1 MADNMTMIADLVNPE
16 VNAPIVQYTM
26 QHAMRF
32 TPLAQVDNT
41 LVGNAGDTL
50 QFPKFTYIGD
60 AKNIAEGQAIPFDKL
75 GTKMTKV
82 KVQKAAKGTMITDEA
97 VLSGYGDAIG
107 ESTRQ
112 LGLSIADF
120 VDTAVL
126 TAAKS
131 GSQKATIAP
140 TVEGLQTALD
150 VFNDEDDSTV
160 VAIMSPKTASKLR
173 MDAINKKLGSEA
185 GANQV
190 INGTYYD
197 VLGAQIVRSKKL
209 TDTEMILIKANQS
222 SPALKLVMKRNVLLK
237 TQQDIDHDAIK
248 MTATEHFAAFLY
260 DDTKV
265 VVATVQAAAEAGGV
279 GH

>member
-1 MADNMTMIADLVNPE
+1 MADNMTMIADLVNPK

-126 TAAKS
+126 AAAK
-131 GSQKATIAP
+131 GGTQKVTIAP

-150 VFNDEDDSTV
+150 MFNDEDDSTV
-160 VAIMSPKTASKLR
+160 VAVMSPKTASKLR

-237 TQQDIDHDAIK
+237 TQQDIDHDATK

-265 VVATVQAAAEAGGV
+265 VVATVQAAAEAGSM

>member
-1 MADNMTMIADLVNPE
+1 
-16 VNAPIVQYTM
+16 
-26 QHAMRF
+26 
-32 TPLAQVDNT
+32 
-41 LVGNAGDTL
+41 
-50 QFPKFTYIGD
+50 
-60 AKNIAEGQAIPFDKL
+60 
-75 GTKMTKV
+75 MTKV

-131 GSQKATIAP
+131 GSQKATITP

-160 VAIMSPKTASKLR
+160 VAVMSPKTATKLR

-237 TQQDIDHDAIK
+237 TQQDIDHDATK

>member
-120 VDTAVL
+120 VDTALL
-126 TAAKS
+126 TAAKG
-131 GSQKATIAP
+131 GSQTATITP

-237 TQQDIDHDAIK
+237 TQQDIDHDATK

-265 VVATVQAAAEAGGV
+265 VVATVQAAAEDGGT

>member
-1 MADNMTMIADLVNPE
+1 MTDSMTMIADLVNPE

-131 GSQKATIAP
+131 GSQKATITP

-160 VAIMSPKTASKLR
+160 VAVMSPKTASKLR

-237 TQQDIDHDAIK
+237 TQQDIDHDATK

-265 VVATVQAAAEAGGV
+265 VVATVQAAAEASGT

>member
-32 TPLAQVDNT
+32 TPLAQIDNT

-126 TAAKS
+126 AAAK
-131 GSQKATIAP
+131 GGTQKVTIAP

-150 VFNDEDDSTV
+150 MFNDEDDSTV
-160 VAIMSPKTASKLR
+160 VAVMSPKTASKLR

-209 TDTEMILIKANQS
+209 ADTEMILIKANQS

-237 TQQDIDHDAIK
+237 TQQDIDHDATK

-265 VVATVQAAAEAGGV
+265 VVATVQAAAEASGTGR
-279 GH
+279 